1 MPNLITGTFS
11 MQDLLNM
18 RNVPV
23 SQVDPQAIANALQQ
37 DNASHQRVLNGLLD
51 DLVERTTDF
60 AGSTPITN
68 VNDEMIQVSEDGA
81 VQTRKSEA
89 GGMQNYPLDKFQHGQ
104 GFTLDYMIRRSPA
117 DLARE
122 QAEVQRTHINTVH
135 RRILRA
141 LFLNT
146 SRTVRDVFGRGANLT
161 LTVKPLANGDGDVVA
176 TGPNGETFD
185 PMTHSHFMTAPA
197 ITDSA
202 VKAAVDNV
210 AEHGEGGSIR
220 LWISR
225 ADEATVRQLGDF
237 RPYIDQRTLPAMIVA
252 GGGTQMVGTQPLN
265 VSNPGNR
272 AIGVYGPAE
281 VWVKPYMPAGYLL
294 PIRVGGTAKA
304 LRMRVSELA
313 QLQGLRLEGGSVMHP
328 LESKYWADYFGL
340 AAHDRTAAAV
350 LQITDGAYQVPR
362 LG

>member
-1 MPNLITGTFS
+1 MTRLITGTFS

-18 RNVPV
+18 RNVTV
-23 SQVDPQAIANALQQ
+23 SQVDPQAIADALQR

-81 VQTRKSEA
+81 VQTRKSAA

-122 QAEVQRTHINTVH
+122 QAEVQRTHINTIH
-135 RRILRA
+135 KRILRA

-146 SRTVRDVFGRGANLT
+146 PRVVRDVFGRGANLT
-161 LTVKPLANGDGDVVA
+161 LTVKPLANGDGDEVA

-185 PMTHSHFMTAPA
+185 PMTHSHYMTAPD

-202 VKAAVDNV
+202 VTAAVDTV
-210 AEHGEGGSIR
+210 VEHGEGGSVR
-220 LWISR
+220 LWVSR
-225 ADEATVRQLGDF
+225 ADEAKVRQLGGF
-237 RPYIDQRTLPAMIVA
+237 TPYVDQRTLPAILMA
-252 GGGTQMVGTQPLN
+252 GNGGQMVGAQNLN
-265 VSNPGNR
+265 VNNPGNR

-281 VWVKPYMPAGYLL
+281 VWVKPYMPAGNLV
-294 PIRVGGTAKA
+294 PIRVGGSAKPF
-304 LRMRVSELA
+304 RMRVSDLA
-313 QLQGLRLEGGSVMHP
+313 RLQGLHLEGGSVMHP
-328 LESKYWADYFGL
+328 LEAKYWADYFGIG
-340 AAHDRTAAAV
+340 AHDRTAAAV
-350 LQITDGAYQVPR
+350 LQITGGAYQVPR
-362 LG
+362 LS